1 MHQGGA
7 LILLEGFSPREFL
20 PALARYRA
28 TSFSAVPTIYAILNN
43 LPDAEQYDLS
53 SLRVCICGAA
63 PMPVEVFA
71 RFEQTYRA
79 FILEGYG
86 LSEGTCVSTLNPLD
100 DRPRKIGSIGVALPG
115 QEVRI
120 VDDHG
125 IPTPVG
131 TVGEIVIRGPNVMQ
145 GYYKNPE
152 ATAAT
157 IRDGWLYTG
166 DLGFCDAEGYFY
178 IVGRK
183 KEMIIR
189 GGENIY
195 PREIEEM
202 LYRHPAVVEAA
213 VGPARSDLGRTGCS
227 VYCSP
232 CWRGGECCRDCRLL
246 SGEPG
251 GLQVSAG
258 NRVRRCSPQDGNGQ
272 DPEEPTGGA
281 VPPAIR
287 L

>member
-1 MHQGGA
+1 M
-7 LILLEGFSPREFL
+7 
-20 PALARYRA
+20 
-28 TSFSAVPTIYAILNN
+28 
-43 LPDAEQYDLS
+43 
-53 SLRVCICGAA
+53 
-63 PMPVEVFA
+63 

-79 FILEGYG
+79 FIPEGYG

-100 DRPRKIGSIGVALPG
+100 GRPRKIGSIGVALPG

-120 VDDHG
+120 VDEHG
-125 IPTPVG
+125 GSAPAG

-157 IRDGWLYTG
+157 IRNGWLYTG

-195 PREIEEM
+195 PKEIEEV

-213 VGPARSDLGRTGCS
+213 VVGLPD
-227 VYCSP
+227 P
-232 CWRGGECCRDCRLL
+232 IWGEQVAAFIVPRPDKA
-246 SGEPG
+246 
-251 GLQVSAG
+251 VSAAEIADYCRANLADFKCPRVIEFIDAFPKTATG
-258 NRVRRCSPQDGNGQ
+258 KIQKNRLVEQYRQQSGYDDTDRS
-272 DPEEPTGGA
+272 
-281 VPPAIR
+281 
-287 L
+287 